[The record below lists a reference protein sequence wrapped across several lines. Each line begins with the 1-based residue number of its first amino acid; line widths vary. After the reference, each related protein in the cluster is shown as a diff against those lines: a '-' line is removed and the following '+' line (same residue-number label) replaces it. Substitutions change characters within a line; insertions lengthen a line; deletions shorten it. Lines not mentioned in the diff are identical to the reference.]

1 MDSLFLFFSIFVG
14 CVQLASGVAGGH
26 HSGHSGHN
34 TGHNS
39 GHKNSRNTY
48 GPHTDKLYI
57 YTWQIYPDMVVFDWL
72 IKLVD
77 KDRMVGCDLSYG
89 IETGN
94 GKTAT
99 GNTSIVENFLPAYR
113 TFKIYPL
120 RSNTTYWLYMTCK
133 DKEGGWHIS
142 DTINFTTS
150 VATLYKDQAAAIQSD
165 SETVGLKERMNRG
178 MLSVRPTGRF
188 SPHVLM
194 GLSCVVLSVL
204 VVSVSSAL
212 LARRYKQGKTYQ
224 IEIDKE
230 IKAFEESEQRFS
242 EEVFMRET
250 ININSNDYV
259 DLDSYNEDSI
269 TINSDELPDSTEE
282 DDASKF

>member
-1 MDSLFLFFSIFVG
+1 MDTLCLIFYLFIG

-34 TGHNS
+34 Y
-39 GHKNSRNTY
+39 GHKNTRNANTY

-133 DKEGGWHIS
+133 DKEGGWHMS

-230 IKAFEESEQRFS
+230 IKAFEESEQRYS

-250 ININSNDYV
+250 INISTNDYV
-259 DLDSYNEDSI
+259 DIDSYNEDSI